1 MIYPW
6 GHKRRFNAY
15 SEYFRSTFGHRVQK
29 LSIDAGFS
37 CPNRDGTVGT
47 GGCTYCNSEAF
58 NPSYCQPHKSVTQQ
72 LNEGIEFHSKRYRR
86 TDQYLAYFQPY
97 SNTHAP
103 LQHLQKLYEEAL
115 HTPGIVG
122 LVIGTRPDCVDERK
136 LDYLAKLSEEN
147 YVIVE
152 YGIESCYDKTLKRIN
167 RGHTFADTVR
177 ALEETAQRGIKTG
190 GHMIFGLPGET
201 PGMMMSEASVLSEL
215 PLDTVKFHQLQIV
228 KDTIMAEEYINRPEE
243 FKLFELDEYLQHMA
257 DFLTLL
263 RPDIVIERI
272 AGEVPPAFLLEP
284 PRWKIRYDQVLQ
296 KLEKLMMEQ
305 DLWQGKSYKNKM

>member
-1 MIYPW
+1 M
-6 GHKRRFNAY
+6 
-15 SEYFRSTFGHRVQK
+15 
-29 LSIDAGFS
+29 
-37 CPNRDGTVGT
+37 
-47 GGCTYCNSEAF
+47 
-58 NPSYCQPHKSVTQQ
+58 Q
-72 LNEGIEFHSKRYRR
+72 LNEGIEFHNKRYRR
-86 TDQYLAYFQPY
+86 ADKYLAYFQAY

-103 LQHLQKLYEEAL
+103 LNHLQKLYEEAL
-115 HTPGIVG
+115 NTPDVVG

-177 ALEETAQRGIKTG
+177 ALEETARRGIKTG

-201 PGMMMSEASVLSEL
+201 PVMMMSEASVLSEL

-228 KDTIMAEEYINRPEE
+228 KDTKMAEEYFNQPEV
-243 FKLFELDEYLQHMA
+243 FKGFELEEYLQHIA

-272 AGEVPPAFLLEP
+272 AGEVPPVFLVGP
-284 PRWKIRYDQVLQ
+284 PGWDIRYDQVLQ

>member
-1 MIYPW
+1 
-6 GHKRRFNAY
+6 
-15 SEYFRSTFGHRVQK
+15 V
-29 LSIDAGFS
+29 GF
-37 CPNRDGTVGT
+37 
-47 GGCTYCNSEAF
+47 GGCTYCNSDAF
-58 NPSYCQPHKSVTQQ
+58 NPSYCQPYKSVTMQ
-72 LNEGIEFHSKRYRR
+72 LNEGIEFHNKRYRR
-86 TDQYLAYFQPY
+86 ADKYLAYFQAY

-103 LQHLQKLYEEAL
+103 LNHLHKLYEEAL
-115 HTPGIVG
+115 NTPDIVG

-177 ALEETAQRGIKTG
+177 ALEETARRGIKTG

-201 PGMMMSEASVLSEL
+201 PVMMMSEASVLSEL

-228 KDTIMAEEYINRPEE
+228 KDTKLAEEYFNQPEV
-243 FKLFELDEYLQHMA
+243 FKSFELEEYLQHIA

-272 AGEVPPAFLLEP
+272 AGEVPPVFLVGP
-284 PRWKIRYDQVLQ
+284 PAWNIRYDQVLQ